1 MSVSLFDRIDELY
14 HHIEDEYAAL
24 ESAAIAASNEV
35 DRETFGEMRRLND
48 QAYFLFLF
56 TRLEGHIRTVSETLI
71 ADQHN
76 SAASDR
82 DRWPWKLAS
91 DLSRRERLPF
101 MDRVALVTIKGRS
114 NYNKIQDFYKHRNSI
129 GHGGSFNSEAGI
141 PLIPDVISD
150 IKNLFTVIKYP

>member
-1 MSVSLFDRIDELY
+1 MSVSLFDSIDELY

-24 ESAAIAASNEV
+24 ESGAIAASDEV
-35 DRETFGEMRRLND
+35 EKETYGEMRRLND

-71 ADQHN
+71 GDKLN
-76 SAASDR
+76 SAANDQ
-82 DRWPWKLAS
+82 DRWPWKLAK
-91 DLSRRERLPF
+91 DLSNRERLPF
-101 MDRVALVTIKGRS
+101 MDRVALVTIKGGS
-114 NYNKIQDFYKHRNSI
+114 NYNKIQVFYKHRNSI
-129 GHGGSFNSEAGI
+129 GHGGSFESEVGI